1 MFSKTYQTD
10 DSALSKYN
18 GLAFEVVRKIDKP
31 ELGFD
36 AEVLPMYVIKL
47 ENDVE
52 LAVFPDEIETQTP
65 LDFMG
70 GLVGIIDAPDTA
82 ETAFN
87 VLQWHIQADVDS
99 DGHLSLRV
107 SHKDGTAVMTVD
119 EDLEDYGV
127 RLTTAGIERSYR
139 ESL

>member
-1 MFSKTYQTD
+1 MFSKAYQTN
-10 DSALSKYN
+10 DSTLSKYN
-18 GLAFEVVRKIDKP
+18 GLAFGVVRKIDKP
-31 ELGFD
+31 EPGFD
-36 AEVLPMYVIKL
+36 AEVLPMYVIVL
-47 ENDVE
+47 ENGVE

-65 LDFMG
+65 LGFME
-70 GLVGIIDAPDTA
+70 GLVGICDAPETA

-107 SHKDGTAVMTVD
+107 FHKDGTAVLVVD